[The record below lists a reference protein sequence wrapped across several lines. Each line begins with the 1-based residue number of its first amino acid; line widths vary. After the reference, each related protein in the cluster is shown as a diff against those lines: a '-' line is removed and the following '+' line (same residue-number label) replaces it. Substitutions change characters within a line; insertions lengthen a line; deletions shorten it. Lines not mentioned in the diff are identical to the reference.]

1 MDHVILLPTSLDAAG
16 VSSVVSAP
24 IRVIQWGTG
33 NTGAHALRFLLESPS
48 FEVVGVW
55 VAREAN
61 VGRPAG
67 DLAGLSDAGP
77 KATSDIDALVAL
89 DADCVLY
96 MGAEPKGSPKKAGTD
111 GWHGV
116 EAMARLLASGK
127 NVVSTGISG
136 LMNPHGYGDEVYG
149 RLHAAAEAGK
159 STFFG
164 TGIEPGF
171 MCDALALALSS
182 VSRDVRSIRTQE
194 IISYAT
200 YDQPSYHVSQGGIWG
215 APSDDRYAE
224 SFAARV
230 LAAGMGAPV
239 RLLAEAL
246 DVDLDDVTAV
256 VEFANAE
263 HDFEVPMGPIAAGTI
278 AGYRFEV
285 LGLVDGSPAIAVEH
299 VTRIHPDVAPSW
311 PNLDPG
317 GFRVLLDGTPS
328 YTVEVVFKEDDPNIA
343 ACTGTAARAVN
354 SIPVVCDAPPG
365 VLSFL
370 DLPMISAAGSVG

>member
-1 MDHVILLPTSLDAAG
+1 VGIW
-16 VSSVVSAP
+16 VS
-24 IRVIQWGTG
+24 
-33 NTGAHALRFLLESPS
+33 
-48 FEVVGVW
+48 
-55 VAREAN
+55 REQN
-61 VGRPAG
+61 VGRSAG
-67 DLAGLSDAGP
+67 DLAGRRDDGP
-77 KATSDIDALVAL
+77 RATADIDALVAL
-89 DADCVLY
+89 DADCVSY
-96 MGAEPKGSPKKAGTD
+96 MAAEPKGSPTRSGTD
-111 GWHGV
+111 GWLSV
-116 EAMARLLASGK
+116 EAMCRLLASGK

-136 LMNPHGYGDEVYG
+136 LMNPHGYGEEVYD
-149 RLHAAAEAGK
+149 RLHAAAETGQ

-182 VSRDVRSIRTQE
+182 VSRDIRSIRTQE

-215 APSDDRYAE
+215 APSDDRYAG

-239 RLLAEAL
+239 RLLAQAL
-246 DVDLDDVTAV
+246 HLDLDEVTAA
-256 VEFANAE
+256 VEFAHAE
-263 HDFEVPMGPIAAGTI
+263 HDFEVPMGPIGAGTI

-285 LGLVDGSPAIAVEH
+285 LGLVDGTPAIAVEH
-299 VTRIHPDVAPSW
+299 VTRIHPEIAPEW

-328 YTVEVVFKEDDPNIA
+328 YTVEVVFEEDDPNIA

-354 SIPVVCDAPPG
+354 AIPLVCAAPAG